1 MGPSLSPQLG
11 MAEGASRAQ
20 LTAAPLENLGPLF
33 CEGSQAKK
41 VLLGLLEAHQR
52 VLWFEAKK
60 MDALVEGQSCLP

>member
-11 MAEGASRAQ
+11 MAEGASGPQ
-20 LTAAPLENLGPLF
+20 LTEAPSENLGPLF